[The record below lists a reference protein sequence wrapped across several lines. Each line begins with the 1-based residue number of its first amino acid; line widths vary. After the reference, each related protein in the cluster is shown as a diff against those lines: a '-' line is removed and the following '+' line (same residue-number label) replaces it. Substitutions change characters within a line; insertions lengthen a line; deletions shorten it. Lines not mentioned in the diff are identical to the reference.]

1 MADGGKRDAATV
13 LLELLEIVP
22 DAAKLERML
31 EPANLLRILKA
42 SGMGDEAIRAA
53 LKERLPGDLLL
64 EVLRKKEQDPEA
76 LLALCTTPVQ
86 PQKAPKPA
94 SAPATARAEAFGEV
108 SLLNKISSYALLFA
122 VIIPAMAVAGF
133 FPEWDALSLE
143 GWIAFATAAAA
154 LFGAGYVMGR
164 APWYVGA
171 LGGALV
177 APGALLAIY
186 FYTRDRETVLRIEIA
201 LAFLVGAAPGALVYY
216 ALFKK
221 VAGRQR

>member
-1 MADGGKRDAATV
+1 MAQGKRDAATV

-31 EPANLLRILKA
+31 EPANLLQILLARGRGK
-42 SGMGDEAIRAA
+42 DEIRVA
-53 LKERLPGDLLL
+53 LKTRLPGDLLL
-64 EVLRKKEQDPEA
+64 EVLREEKDPEA
-76 LLALCTTPVQ
+76 LLALCTAPV
-86 PQKAPKPA
+86 APRGAAAPPL
-94 SAPATARAEAFGEV
+94 APAGAAVEPFREGST
-108 SLLNKISSYALLFA
+108 LNKVASYVLLFV
-122 VIIPAMAVAGF
+122 VIIPAMIVAGF
-133 FPEWDALSLE
+133 FPAWQALSLE
-143 GWIAFATAAAA
+143 GWVAFATIGAA
-154 LFGAGYVMGR
+154 LSGVGYVSGR

-201 LAFLVGAAPGALVYY
+201 VAFFVGAIPGLIAYY

-221 VAGRQR
+221 AAGERG